1 MITISFNTKNFIIG
15 LLLTALIAVS
25 IYSVIQNNN
34 STDKIDELRFTIEDD
49 NSTIERLS
57 KHINYLEN
65 KYIQGK

>member
-57 KHINYLEN
+57 KHINYLET